1 MLNKIITPNSNN
13 SSNEDELDLL
23 KVNEVKY
30 RQTPFWS
37 RVLLLSISGSVL
49 FGFIYACIARIDE
62 VVMAKGELQ
71 AFGAERPIKANI
83 SGLISEISVKEG
95 DFVKKGQLL
104 LKFDTR
110 VLNIQ
115 QMSLDDKLQS
125 LKRSYKIESKINQQ
139 LSKLSLEG
147 AISALDALR
156 QENKLQEIEASIA
169 QVESRI
175 KELNIEIAK
184 IHLRS
189 PLDGRVFNLIPAS
202 TGYAASIGETLLKI
216 VPLGDLEAKIFISNS
231 DIGFVSPNMKA
242 KVRVDAYPFT
252 QFGSINGEIR
262 SIGDEVLQANST
274 YPFSRFPAY
283 ISLDKQFLESEG
295 IKYKIRSGQSVSAN
309 IIVRDKPIISI
320 ITNTIEQAFD
330 SLRGIKSDR

>member
-1 MLNKIITPNSNN
+1 MARKNN
-13 SSNEDELDLL
+13 SSANKTTNEDALNLFE
-23 KVNEVKY
+23 VNEVKY

-37 RVLLLSISGSVL
+37 RVLLLAISGSIL

-83 SGLISEISVKEG
+83 SGLISEISIKEG

-110 VLNIQ
+110 VLSIQ
-115 QMSLDDKLQS
+115 QVSLKDKLKS

-139 LSKLSLEG
+139 LSELALEG
-147 AISALDALR
+147 AISNLDALR

-184 IHLRS
+184 IHLRA
-189 PLDGRVFNLIPAS
+189 PLNGRVFNLIPAS
-202 TGYAASIGETLLKI
+202 PGYAASIGETLLKI
-216 VPLGDLEAKIFISNS
+216 VPIGDLEAKIFIPNS
-231 DIGFVSPNMKA
+231 DIGFVSPSMKA
-242 KVRVDAYPFT
+242 KVRLDAYPFT

-262 SIGDEVLQANST
+262 SVGDEVLPPNST
-274 YPFSRFPAY
+274 YPFPRFPAY
-283 ISLDKQFLESEG
+283 ISLNKQFLEVEG
-295 IKYKIRSGQSVSAN
+295 IKYKIRSGQSVSVN